1 MMNLLK
7 RQRGQTLVWVAFAL
21 LGLLIVIGFAI
32 DFGLVWTERRHM
44 QNAADAGALAGA
56 RELCLGGSASDAR
69 AKAFEYAITRNHRPW
84 AQEATITVGSNTVTV
99 LAVERVQVF
108 FGGIIGIPT
117 VTVSADAT
125 AACGKVTSACGL
137 WPVAFDIDRWRYL
150 IQAEQCNKP
159 FYVWD
164 DDQIVD
170 CKVYDCDLDDDGDD
184 DVVVGGDR
192 GWLDLSGVLDLYS
205 HVCLQ
210 PGCGE
215 NELECWIRN
224 NSGTKIDLPA
234 CISGDSGVK
243 AGVKDGVNA
252 RAGDIVAVPL
262 FSGVGCNDPSG
273 NCPGGMRYWIT
284 AVGCIKVVGWD
295 QNVRLDPI
303 ELPTPT
309 PPPPGETPEPTP
321 TKPPRNPIIGKAIVA
336 IMDCSNS
343 CMTNCGS
350 TSGEPGEPWE
360 YKAVSLIK

>member
-1 MMNLLK
+1 MNLFT

-21 LGLLIVIGFAI
+21 LGLLLVIGLAI

-56 RELCLGGSASDAR
+56 RELCLGNSESAAR
-69 AKAFEYAITRNHRPW
+69 QKAFEYAVTRNHRPY

-99 LAVERVQVF
+99 VAIERVEVF
-108 FGGIIGIPT
+108 FGGIFGIPT

-125 AACGKVTSACGL
+125 AACGRVTSACGL

-150 IQAEQCNKP
+150 VQASRCNQP

-170 CKVYDCDLDDDGDD
+170 CETYDCDLNNDGYD

-192 GWLDLSGVLDLYS
+192 GWLDLSGVPGLYD

-215 NELECWIRN
+215 SELECWIRS
-224 NSGTKIDLPA
+224 NSGARIELPA

-243 AGVKDGVNA
+243 AGAKDGVNA
-252 RAGDIVAVPL
+252 RAGDTVAVPL
-262 FSGVGCNDPSG
+262 FESVGCTNPSG
-273 NCPGGMRYWIT
+273 NCPGGLTYWIT
-284 AVGCIKVVGWD
+284 AVGCIQVVGWD

-309 PPPPGETPEPTP
+309 PPPPGTVEPTP
-321 TKPPRNPIIGKAIVA
+321 TKQPRNPIIGKAIVA
-336 IMDCSNS
+336 IMDCSGS
-343 CMTNCGS
+343 CMSNCGG
-350 TSGEPGEPWE
+350 TSGEPGESWE
-360 YKAVSLIK
+360 YRAVSLIK